1 MEMDYDESGWQQGRP
16 KQQGEDEVSKN
27 TNKTKTNLIS
37 QTFCI
42 NFRKCP
48 KIIPK
53 KLYKNVWRNS

>member
-37 QTFCI
+37 
-42 NFRKCP
+42 
-48 KIIPK
+48 
-53 KLYKNVWRNS
+53 